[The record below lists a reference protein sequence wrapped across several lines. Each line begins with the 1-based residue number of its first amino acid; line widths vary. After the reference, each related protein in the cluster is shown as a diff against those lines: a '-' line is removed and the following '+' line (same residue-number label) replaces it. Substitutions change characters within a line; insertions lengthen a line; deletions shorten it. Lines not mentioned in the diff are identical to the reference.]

1 MKPLLL
7 IALGLIVG
15 GHWLLLATNFA
26 VAGLLVWWG
35 VHGMYVPAWAAAV
48 PVIHFEILAF
58 YGHQCPLT
66 VAENAIRRRLG
77 WPEISGFIEHYVRG
91 RTS

>member
-15 GHWLLLATNFA
+15 SHYVLLATNFYIT
-26 VAGLLVWWG
+26 VAMFWWG
-35 VHGMYVPAWAAAV
+35 IYGVPAWAIATA
-48 PVIHFEILAF
+48 VIHFELLAF

-66 VAENAIRRRLG
+66 LAENAIRRRLG
-77 WPEISGFIEHYVRG
+77 WPEISGFIEHHVRG
-91 RTS
+91 RTN